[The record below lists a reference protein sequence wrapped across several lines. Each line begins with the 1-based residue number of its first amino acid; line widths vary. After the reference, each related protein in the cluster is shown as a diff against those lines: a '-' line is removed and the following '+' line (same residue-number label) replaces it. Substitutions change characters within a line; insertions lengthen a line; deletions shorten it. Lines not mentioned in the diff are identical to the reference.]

1 METRAN
7 HVWVGAIT
15 LALLGLLAAAIIW
28 IARLNEGSKNDY
40 DIFFKQSVDG
50 LSKGSSVNFSGVPVG
65 QVKVIEL
72 WHKDPGFVRVRI
84 SVDKEVAVRLGT
96 TATIQS
102 NFTGVSNIQLEGA
115 SKDAPLLACD
125 AENAKATCPEGVPVI
140 PTKRGGLGELLNSA
154 PVLLERLA
162 TLTERLTQMFSDKNQ
177 QSIENI
183 LANADR
189 MSGALADASPQVQ
202 RTMLELQA
210 TLVQAQTALA
220 EFQQVAGST
229 NAMMNEDFRPM
240 VGQFNKSL
248 KSISKASDQLEGLLG
263 DMRPG
268 ARRLSENTLPE
279 AEATIRDLRSTTK
292 SLRAMTEKLNEKG
305 ATGLLGGDQLP
316 DYKP

>member
-7 HVWVGAIT
+7 NVWVGAVT
-15 LALLGLLAAAIIW
+15 LAMLVLLAAAIIW
-28 IARLNEGSKNDY
+28 IARLNEGGKNEY
-40 DIFFKQSVDG
+40 DIFFKQAVDG
-50 LSKGSSVNFSGVPVG
+50 LSKGSAVNFSGVPVG

-102 NFTGVSNIQLEGA
+102 NFTGISNIQLEGA
-115 SKDAPLLACD
+115 SKDAPLLVCD
-125 AENAKATCPEGVPVI
+125 PVN
-140 PTKRGGLGELLNSA
+140 KRAGLGELLNSA

-162 TLTERLTQMFSDKNQ
+162 TLTERLTAMFSDKNQ

-189 MSGALADASPQVQ
+189 MSGSLADASPQLQ
-202 RTMLELQA
+202 RTLLELQK
-210 TLVQAQTALA
+210 TMIEAQTALA
-220 EFQQVAGST
+220 QFQQVAGST
-229 NAMMNEDFRPM
+229 NAMMNDDFRPM

-248 KSISKASDQLEGLLG
+248 KSINKASDQLDGLLA

-268 ARRLSENTLPE
+268 ARRLNENTLPE

-292 SLRAMTEKLNEKG
+292 SLRAMTEKLNEQG
-305 ATGLLGGDQLP
+305 AKGLLGGDQLP